1 MNYRVLRRGLQ
12 GILTLGV
19 FLAAGCGGGG
29 GGVTSGNSVHGVV
42 ADGYLENARVF
53 LDLNDDKQFTTGE
66 PTAMTAVDGSYTITG
81 VTAAQLAAHA
91 LVVRAEASVT
101 KNHEGGSATTLTDSY
116 VLSTPPNAPKTADGQ
131 VVITP
136 LTTLIHNQ
144 IETNPVL
151 NVAAAEAVV
160 KTNLGV
166 ADATSLFDDFV
177 QKKGASLEY
186 ERVSMVAQVVASAIG
201 SNMTA
206 ISTAAPTANLND
218 VIKMVVSEVVAQ
230 LNTISSEVDTAK
242 ASGSFNP
249 TALATTAVTIDT
261 SNAGALQAS
270 IAQAATAPVVGSFQ
284 TALGTDGFFY
294 LDRQYDLGTVTYEY
308 GKVKLGAQ
316 GTDGYALTEEF
327 FRYDTLNSSWAA
339 ATDTTNN
346 YVLSKTG
353 WVPEDDNASSGKL
366 VFNAD
371 GTATWTNIQTG
382 DSEIITVSKMDVAG
396 KGIASF
402 LTRQSSPINPAATF
416 PAGSEAYKM
425 TFTRKSD
432 HYSVWL
438 GGYPNSMLMNVAKV
452 SDIPARFPAAG
463 DQLYGGLYIGSYLSV
478 RFSGSGTSGTL
489 QFFGQGAPL
498 SLEGTWKIVE
508 PVAGYPVLVLDVPL
522 SYRTQYMDYSPE
534 KIIFAQV
541 NGSIRQ
547 GEAEYANVPRMETG
561 YNFNK
566 TAFDAIMS
574 NFNPSL
580 GTTLKKAVKTT
591 VKKTARKSY

>member
-1 MNYRVLRRGLQ
+1 MNYHVLRRGLH
-12 GILTLGV
+12 GVLTLG
-19 FLAAGCGGGG
+19 LLIAAGCGGGG
-29 GGVTSGNSVHGVV
+29 GATTPNSVHGVV

-53 LDLNDDKQFTTGE
+53 LDLNDDKQFTAGE
-66 PTAMTAVDGSYTITG
+66 PTAMTVADGSYTITG

-91 LVVRAEASVT
+91 LVVSAEAGVT
-101 KNHEGGSATTLTDSY
+101 KNHEDTGTTTLTEGY

-151 NVAAAEAVV
+151 DVAAAEAVV

-166 ADATSLFDDFV
+166 AEATSLFDDFV

-186 ERVSMVAQVVASAIG
+186 EKVSMVAQVVASAIG

-206 ISTAAPTANLND
+206 ISAAAPTANLND
-218 VIKMVVSEVVAQ
+218 VIKMVVSEVIAQ
-230 LNTISSEVDTAK
+230 LNTISSDVDNAK
-242 ASGSFNP
+242 ASGSFDP
-249 TALATTAVTIDT
+249 AALATTAVTIDT
-261 SNAGALQAS
+261 SDAGALQAS
-270 IAQAATAPVVGSFQ
+270 IEQASTAPVVGSFQ
-284 TALGTDGFFY
+284 TALGSDGFFY
-294 LDRQYDLGTVTYEY
+294 LDRQYDLGIVTYEY

-316 GTDGYALTEEF
+316 GTDGFALTEEF
-327 FRYDTLNSSWAA
+327 FHYDTLNSTWAA
-339 ATDTTNN
+339 ATETTDN

-353 WVPEDDNASSGKL
+353 WVPEDDSAASGKL

-371 GTATWTNIQTG
+371 GTATWTNIETG
-382 DSEIITVSKMDVAG
+382 ESEVITVSKMDVAG

-402 LTRQSSPINPAATF
+402 VAKQSAPINADAVF

-425 TFTRKSD
+425 AFTRKSD

-438 GGYPNSMLMNVAKV
+438 GGYPNSMLMDVTKVA
-452 SDIPARFPAAG
+452 DIPGKFPAG
-463 DQLYGGLYIGSYLSV
+463 SDQLYSGLYIGRGLSV
-478 RFSGSGTSGTL
+478 RFAGSGTSGTA
-489 QFFGQGAPL
+489 QFFQGEPL
-498 SLEGTWKIVE
+498 SLTGTWKIVE

-522 SYRTQYMDYSPE
+522 SYRTQYMDDPPE
-534 KIIFAQV
+534 KVIFALV
-541 NGSIRQ
+541 NDSIRQ
-547 GEAEYANVPRMETG
+547 GEVEYANVPRLESG

-566 TAFDAIMS
+566 VAFDAILA

-580 GTTLKKAVKTT
+580 GTMVQKTAVKTT
-591 VKKTARKSY
+591 RKRY